1 MSFANALGAD
11 NKLSLSLIPTSLL
24 TRLSALEQGGQ
35 LPEGLAQKI
44 EALEEFARLIA
55 EVVAIQLEDG
65 STYQYTGLPQNIQ
78 PIPVLTMAEVVK
90 EPEDPSVEEAE
101 KK

>member
-1 MSFANALGAD
+1 MSASALLGA
-11 NKLSLSLIPTSLL
+11 NGKI
-24 TRLSALEQGGQ
+24 SAAFLPSTNV
-35 LPEGLAQKI
+35 PEGLTAKI

-65 STYQYTGLPQNIQ
+65 STYQYTGVPQGLQ
-78 PIPVLTMAEVVK
+78 PIPVLLAPFMSMASISK
-90 EPEDPSVEEAE
+90 EPEDPSVVEVS